1 MIQLKIDNVD
11 WEFDMTGEVTYEN
24 EFMGFNR
31 TKNINDYF
39 SDIQTKQENFK
50 EIIEEIIKFDDLF

>member
-1 MIQLKIDNVD
+1 MIQLEIDDVG

-31 TKNINDYF
+31 RKILMNILVIF
-39 SDIQTKQENFK
+39 KQNK
-50 EIIEEIIKFDDLF
+50 KILQK